1 MRPGWSPGSNAR
13 LTNLLYLVLKSL
25 HVISVV
31 LFLGNIITG
40 AFWKWHADRTGDLR
54 ARAQALDGIIK
65 SDSWFTVPGVLL
77 IIATGVAL
85 ALMGHFPLLRTF
97 WIGWS
102 LALFGVSGLA
112 FAIKVGPLQKK
123 LLANANAGLA
133 GTWNE
138 AEYHALSKSW
148 GIWGTIATAAP
159 LIAVFLMVMK
169 PGAF

>member
-1 MRPGWSPGSNAR
+1 M
-13 LTNLLYLVLKSL
+13 LYLVLKAL

-31 LFLGNIITG
+31 LFLGNITTG
-40 AFWKWHADRTGDLR
+40 VFWKWHADRTGDLR

-85 ALMGHFPLLRTF
+85 ALIAKFPLLRTF

-102 LALFGVSGLA
+102 LVLFGISGLA
-112 FAIKVGPLQKK
+112 FAFKVGPLQKK
-123 LLANANAGLA
+123 LLANTQAGLK
-133 GTWNE
+133 GSWNE

-148 GIWGTIATAAP
+148 GVWGWVATGAP
-159 LIAVFLMVMK
+159 LIAVFLMVLK
-169 PGAF
+169 PAGV

>member
-1 MRPGWSPGSNAR
+1 M
-13 LTNLLYLVLKSL
+13 LYLALKAL

-40 AFWKWHADRTGDLR
+40 VFWKRHADQTGDLR

-77 IIATGVAL
+77 IIATGVAM
-85 ALMGHFPLLRTF
+85 ALIAHFPLLRTF
-97 WIGWS
+97 WIVWS
-102 LALFGVSGLA
+102 LVLFGIAGLA
-112 FAIKVGPLQKK
+112 FAFKVGPLQKK
-123 LLANANAGLA
+123 LLANAQAGLS
-133 GTWNE
+133 GNWNE

-148 GIWGTIATAAP
+148 VVWGWIATGAP

-169 PGAF
+169 PAGL